1 MTCIFA
7 DIVLIW
13 DISVSYAPFLFC
25 DLNAYTATH
34 YVKHCQVPVKLE
46 SVVIAFFKILQHLNI
61 KNMHTYMYIF
71 KCTFY
76 IRLCLICRKAWS
88 WRHE

>member
-46 SVVIAFFKILQHLNI
+46 SVVIAFLKIL
-61 KNMHTYMYIF
+61 
-71 KCTFY
+71 
-76 IRLCLICRKAWS
+76 
-88 WRHE
+88 